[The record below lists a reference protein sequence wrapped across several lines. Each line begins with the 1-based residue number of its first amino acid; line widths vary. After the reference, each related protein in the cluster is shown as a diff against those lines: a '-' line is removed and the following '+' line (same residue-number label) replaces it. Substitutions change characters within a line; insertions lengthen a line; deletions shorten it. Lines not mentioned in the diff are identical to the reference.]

1 MQNVMSFVTHDGRL
15 VAGLDIDPGNFN
27 NPVVIDEINNYC
39 LEHPELSEM
48 NIRPFFVGDV
58 IKQYSPDFISED
70 SFYDRLMFENNFY
83 ANYDRI
89 KYPEKLS
96 LEVRSDSIYDDSRSF
111 TWKYE
116 NVPLTKCM
124 EINQKIKMLTS
135 DIKSS
140 ALSPF
145 EKAAALYMLTTH
157 FIDSYKE
164 SVHDEMA
171 STMHILS
178 DDEDGYKVTCA
189 GYTDLF
195 CRMAAECGI
204 TAKTMQIFAKDNNCD
219 KDFAHEVAVVDI
231 DDSKYGIY
239 GSFICDIR
247 MGSDMRENVDAGL
260 RETVEELGEDCKSF
274 YTTNSFAWFCL
285 PISDYDTFTRKF
297 LWQPFSDVKYAIDT
311 NTVTDRIGEYVSNE
325 RIGIGKI
332 GMVLENVH
340 DFIFVENGKERDFD
354 DDIDATLMGVIRL
367 RRKIDAAFEKSEN
380 IKK

>member
-15 VAGLDIDPGNFN
+15 VAGLDIAPGNFN

-48 NIRPFFVGDV
+48 DIRPFFVGDV

-96 LEVRSDSIYDDSRSF
+96 LEVRSDSIYDDSSNF

-145 EKAAALYMLTTH
+145 EKTAALYMLTTH

-164 SVHDEMA
+164 SVHDEMT

-204 TAKTMQIFAKDNNCD
+204 TAKTMQILAKDNNCD

-260 RETVEELGEDCKSF
+260 RETIEELGEDYKSF

-297 LWQPFSDVKYAIDT
+297 LWHPFSDVKYAIDT

-367 RRKIDAAFEKSEN
+367 RRKIDAALEKSEN